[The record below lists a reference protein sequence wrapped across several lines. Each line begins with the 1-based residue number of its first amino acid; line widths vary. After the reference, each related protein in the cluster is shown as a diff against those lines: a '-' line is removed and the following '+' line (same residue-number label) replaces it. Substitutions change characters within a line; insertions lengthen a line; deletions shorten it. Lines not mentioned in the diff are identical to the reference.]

1 MIVVRDIFRVKFGR
15 SKEVT
20 DLFKQGMVIAKRAG
34 LGALGLRL
42 LTDLAG
48 EPYYTLIME
57 TTYESAAA
65 WEQAGLAVRGNPEW
79 RSWYQRVVPLIDGG
93 ERKMYSVVE

>member
-20 DLFKQGMVIAKRAG
+20 ELFKQGKAIARKTG
-34 LGALGLRL
+34 YGDGGVRL

-57 TTYESAAA
+57 TTFASVAA
-65 WEQAGLAVRGNPEW
+65 WEQASLVVRGSGEW
-79 RSWYQRVVPLIDGG
+79 KSWYQKVVPLIDGG
-93 ERKMYSVVE
+93 ERKLYSVVE

>member
-1 MIVVRDIFRVKFGR
+1 MIVVRDIFRVKFGK

-20 DLFKQGMVIAKRAG
+20 DLFKQGITIAQRAG
-34 LGALGLRL
+34 FGALGLRL

-57 TTYESAAA
+57 TTFESAAA
-65 WEQAGLAVRGNPEW
+65 WEQASLVVRGSAEW
-79 RSWYQRVVPLIDGG
+79 RGWYQKVLPLIDGG
-93 ERKMYSVVE
+93 ERKLYSVVE